1 MARHSKEWNEGYQA
15 AVEAI
20 KKIMQGDNSDVS
32 DNNSGDNGMTMP
44 SEVFDKAQKEGG
56 QKQTGNGKDKSIN
69 PNGQQGQGKGNQQGQ
84 GSGGSGSSSGSRTS
98 ASDPNQGVVRPED
111 CASNSS
117 SVGNT
122 PSTAGG
128 FFDKSEGD
136 KIAQAEGYD
145 KEGGSDDAVE
155 RDWKETALKEANK
168 LKGDPG
174 TAWGKLKAAIEG
186 MYKVQ
191 TDWKKALKY
200 VVGKSINDAEKRQ
213 AYANKNILISQD
225 RIARTDKDKFDNM
238 DYMIAFIDSSGSMS
252 DDQLKMVLSEV
263 YSLALQK
270 KPVKLITVQCDTKI
284 QEIKEYNS
292 IKELKADSLHA
303 TVKGRGGTDVKP
315 LWDLMAGTI
324 EKDFKKRHK
333 GNPDLIMIFTD
344 GYVPAQYPRNKRLMN
359 WLCWCILDNPS
370 FNVQYNDNMTKV
382 IHLKTDDIK

>member
-32 DNNSGDNGMTMP
+32 DNNSGGTGLSMP

-56 QKQTGNGKDKSIN
+56 QTQTGNGKDKSIN
-69 PNGQQGQGKGNQQGQ
+69 PGGNQQGQ
-84 GSGGSGSSSGSRTS
+84 QGNQGNQQGKGSSGSGGSRTS
-98 ASDPNQGVVRPED
+98 SSDPNQGVVRPED

-128 FFDKSEGD
+128 FFDKAEGD
-136 KIAQAEGYD
+136 KLAQAEGYD

-155 RDWKETALKEANK
+155 RDWKETALREANK

-174 TAWGKLKAAIEG
+174 TAWGKLKSAIES

-284 QEIKEYNS
+284 QEIKEYTS
-292 IKELKADSLHA
+292 IKELKTDSLHA

-324 EKDFKKRHK
+324 QKDFKKRHK
-333 GNPDLIMIFTD
+333 GNPDLVMIFTD